1 MPRQKE
7 HLQETVAA
15 SRPLLALYSDQ
26 APCTPCERELLGA
39 AKSVNGGHHH
49 LSCPR
54 LSTALLAW
62 ASQAASLQPGPRL
75 TVEDYFSRAR
85 VCPVATSKA
94 FPRSRPAPA
103 GSTAHFFSSRL
114 LQMYIRDKIIFVRPV
129 K

>member
-15 SRPLLALYSDQ
+15 SRPLLALHSDQ
-26 APCTPCERELLGA
+26 GLCTPERELLGA

-54 LSTALLAW
+54 LSAVLAW

-75 TVEDYFSRAR
+75 AVEDYFSRAR
-85 VCPVATSKA
+85 VCLVATSKA

-103 GSTAHFFSSRL
+103 GSTAHFFSSQL
-114 LQMYIRDKIIFVRPV
+114 LNVH
-129 K
+129 